1 MAKINRWLLPDGVE
15 EILPKKAWQIDAFR
29 RKALDLFYSWGYE
42 LVIPPLIEH
51 QESLLIAM
59 GSDIDLQTFKLTD
72 QLSGRTLAIRADIT
86 PQTARIDAHSY
97 QQQGP
102 ARFCYIGTVVRT
114 KPKTQLSSRLPI
126 ELGAELYGDAS
137 LESDK
142 EVIQL
147 MLESIALAG
156 AGKAHLDLGHIGIYR
171 GLVEAAGLD
180 YDVIELLSDAME
192 RKAASEVK
200 QIVAA
205 HVSDPTLGKLIF
217 ALVEL
222 NGDINILEKANT
234 LMQNAPESVKQAL
247 RQLEELAQWISEHF
261 SDTPLFIDF
270 AELRSYQYHTGLV
283 FAAYIN
289 GVGHAVANGGRFDG
303 IGKAF
308 GRARPATGF
317 TVNVNSLLRQ
327 MACLQLPSLILAPN
341 DNSPAL
347 AEKIQELR
355 SQGQRVVKSLP
366 HTERPKNCQFQ
377 LELQE
382 GQWQLVALND

>member
-15 EILPKKAWQIDAFR
+15 EILPNKAWQIDAYR
-29 RKALDLFYSWGYE
+29 RKALDLFHAWGYE

-97 QQQGP
+97 QQSGP

-142 EVIQL
+142 EIIQL
-147 MLESIALAG
+147 MLESIALSHT
-156 AGKAHLDLGHIGIYR
+156 GKIHLDLGHIGIYR
-171 GLVEAAGLD
+171 GLVEAAGLST
-180 YDVIELLSDAME
+180 DVVEQLSDAME
-192 RKAASEVK
+192 RKAACEIK
-200 QIVAA
+200 QITRANIE
-205 HVSDPTLGKLIF
+205 DETLCAMLQ
-217 ALVEL
+217 ALVSL
-222 NGDINILEKANT
+222 NGDSSILAQAKQT
-234 LMQNAPESVKQAL
+234 MQNAPASVKQAL
-247 RQLEELAQWISEHF
+247 AQLEELALWIEKSLPN
-261 SDTPLFIDF
+261 TPLFIDL

-283 FAAYIN
+283 FAAYID

-317 TVNVNSLLRQ
+317 SVSINALLGQ
-327 MACLQLPSLILAPN
+327 MQAQQNQPLILAPN
-341 DNSPAL
+341 DDSAEL
-347 AEKIQELR
+347 TEKIKTLR
-355 SQGQRVVKSLP
+355 LQGKRVVKALP
-366 HTERPKNCQFQ
+366 NTERPINCQFQ
-377 LELQE
+377 LEYQN

>member
-15 EILPKKAWQIDAFR
+15 EILPKKAWQIEAFR

-102 ARFCYIGTVVRT
+102 SRFCYIGTVVRT
-114 KPKTQLSSRLPI
+114 KPKTQLSSRLPT

-142 EVIQL
+142 EIIQL
-147 MLESIALAG
+147 MLESIALANV
-156 AGKAHLDLGHIGIYR
+156 GKAHLDLGHIGVYR
-171 GLVEAAGLD
+171 GLVEAAGLELD
-180 YDVIELLSDAME
+180 TIEQLSDAME
-192 RKAASEVK
+192 RKSASEIE
-200 QIVAA
+200 QIVNEA
-205 HVSDPTLGKLIF
+205 VSDKTLRDILL

-222 NGDINILEKANT
+222 NGDIGILAEAKNLMKNAPASVQLALTQLEK
-234 LMQNAPESVKQAL
+234 LAL
-247 RQLEELAQWISEHF
+247 WINQRF
-261 SDTPLFIDF
+261 TNTPLFIDF

-283 FAAYIN
+283 FAAYID
-289 GVGHAVANGGRFDG
+289 GVGHAVANGGRFDS

-317 TVNVNSLLRQ
+317 TVSVNSLLRQ
-327 MACLQLPSLILAPN
+327 MSCSQQPTLILAPN
-341 DNSPAL
+341 EDSAAL
-347 AEKIQELR
+347 AEKIKELR
-355 SQGQRVVKSLP
+355 QQGQRVIKSLP
-366 HTERPKNCQFQ
+366 NTERPINCQH
-377 LELQE
+377 
-382 GQWQLVALND
+382 QLVLQGGNWQVIALDN